1 MVNSPRSRRSEL
13 KSKKRVP
20 TPSAAPI
27 SPGRRWLLIVLLCA
41 VTVVIYAP
49 VRQFEFLNYDDYAYV
64 VENPHVASGL
74 SAANLR
80 WAFTA
85 FEAGNWHPLTWLS
98 HMIDCQVFGPEPAG
112 HHLTNLAIHMLN
124 TVLVFVVLLTMTS
137 QLWWSYF
144 VALLFALH
152 PLNVESVAWIAERK
166 NVLSTL
172 FWLLAIWAYARF
184 AARRDWK
191 AYLLVA
197 VFLSL
202 GLLSKP
208 MVVTLPFVLLL
219 LDYWPLGRVS
229 VRDPGWLRKAGKLA
243 LEKVPL
249 LALSAASSSLTVLA
263 QKAGGAVTTLEE
275 IPLDVRVLNAIV
287 SYLGYLV
294 KMIWP
299 SPLAV
304 FYPHPGSSLSL
315 GQVSLTLLILLAI
328 SVLAFRTARSKPYF
342 LVGWFWYLGTLVPV
356 IGLVQVGN
364 QAMADRYAYLS
375 LVGPFLMIVWGLGE
389 LAAHLAKK
397 KTLNRPGRWLAGA
410 GACALVALALTT
422 RVQLVHWRNS
432 LALFEHTRDV
442 TENNYVAYTNIG
454 IVFNKQQRWDEA
466 IESFSQ
472 AVRIRPQHASA
483 HSELGVALAKTGK
496 TREAIEHFGRA
507 IDIYPTAVTYTNLGL
522 AHLREG
528 RPDQSVEKFRSALR
542 LNPGYFDAH
551 LNLAIALS
559 RLGKL
564 QEARGHFLEAIR
576 IDPSHAGV
584 RSGLGTLLAQQGS
597 WTEAIEH
604 LSAAVERNPDN
615 ADARNNLGAALLQKG
630 DVASAVRELRRAVEI
645 NPNHADA
652 HSNLGVALLQQND
665 VAGATR
671 HFQTALKLNP
681 NHENARKYLK
691 K

>member
-1 MVNSPRSRRSEL
+1 MGSRSRRSEL

-20 TPSAAPI
+20 TPPAAPVLT
-27 SPGRRWLLIVLLCA
+27 SRRWLLILLLCA
-41 VTVVIYAP
+41 VTLVIYLP
-49 VRQFEFLNYDDYAYV
+49 VRQFEFVNYDDYAYV

-74 SAANLR
+74 TASNVR

-85 FEAGNWHPLTWLS
+85 FEAGNWHPLTWIS
-98 HMIDCQVFGPEPAG
+98 HMTDCQVFGLAPAG
-112 HHLTNLAIHMLN
+112 HHLSNLAIHTLN
-124 TVLVFVVLLTMTS
+124 AVLVFVVLLEMTS
-137 QLWWSYF
+137 QLWCSYF
-144 VALLFALH
+144 IALLFALH

-172 FWLLAIWAYARF
+172 FWFLAIWAYARF

-191 AYLLVA
+191 AYVLVA
-197 VFLSL
+197 LFLSL

-219 LDYWPLGRVS
+219 LDYWPLGRLNVGE
-229 VRDPGWLRKAGKLA
+229 PGWMRKAGKLA
-243 LEKVPL
+243 LEKAPL
-249 LALSAASSSLTVLA
+249 LALSVGSSILTVLA

-275 IPLDVRVLNAIV
+275 IPLAVRVVNAIV

-299 SPLAV
+299 NPLAV

-315 GQVSLTLLILLAI
+315 VQVSLTLLILLAI
-328 SVLAFRTARSKPYF
+328 TVLAFRTARSKPYL
-342 LVGWFWYLGTLVPV
+342 LVGWLWYLGTLVPV

-375 LVGPFLMIVWGLGE
+375 LLGPFLMIVWGLGE
-389 LAAHLAKK
+389 LAAHLAKRK
-397 KTLNRPGRWLAGA
+397 ALYRPGRWLAGA
-410 GACALVALALTT
+410 GVCALVMLALTT
-422 RVQLVHWRNS
+422 RVQLSHWHNS
-432 LALFEHTRDV
+432 LTLFEHTRDV

-454 IVFNKQQRWDEA
+454 IVFNKQQRWAEA
-466 IESFSQ
+466 IESFRE
-472 AVRIRPQHASA
+472 AVRIRPEHASA
-483 HSELGVALAKTGK
+483 HSELGVALGKTGRTK
-496 TREAIEHFGRA
+496 EAIEHFGRA
-507 IDIYPTAVTYTNLGL
+507 IGIYPTAITYANLGL
-522 AHLREG
+522 AYLREG
-528 RPDQSVEKFRSALR
+528 QPDQSVENFRSALR
-542 LNPGYFDAH
+542 LNPDYFEAH

-559 RLGKL
+559 RLGRP
-564 QEARGHFLEAIR
+564 QEAREHFLAAIQ
-576 IDPSHAGV
+576 IDPRHAGA
-584 RSGLGTLLAQQGS
+584 RSGLGTLLAQQGN

-615 ADARNNLGAALLQKG
+615 ADARKNLGAALLQKG
-630 DVASAVRELRRAVEI
+630 EVAAAVRELSRAVVI

-665 VAGATR
+665 VQGATR

-681 NHENARKYLK
+681 NHENARKYLNR
-691 K
+691 

>member
-1 MVNSPRSRRSEL
+1 MGSRSRRSDL

-20 TPSAAPI
+20 TPAAAPV
-27 SPGRRWLLIVLLCA
+27 PAGRRWLLILLLCA
-41 VTVVIYAP
+41 VTLVIYSP
-49 VRQFEFLNYDDYAYV
+49 VRQFEFVNYDDYAYV
-64 VENPHVASGL
+64 VENPHVASGM
-74 SAANLR
+74 SSSNVR

-98 HMIDCQVFGPEPAG
+98 HMIDCQVFGLEPAG
-112 HHLTNLAIHMLN
+112 HHLTNLAIHTLN
-124 TVLVFVVLLTMTS
+124 AALVFVVLLAMTS

-184 AARRDWK
+184 ATRRDWK
-191 AYLLVA
+191 AYFLAA

-219 LDYWPLGRVS
+219 LDFWPLGRVR
-229 VRDPGWLRKAGKLA
+229 VGDAGWLPKAGKLA
-243 LEKVPL
+243 LEKAPL
-249 LALSAASSSLTVLA
+249 LALSAVSSVLTVLA

-275 IPLDVRVLNAIV
+275 IPLDVRVVNAIV

-299 SPLAV
+299 APLAV

-315 GQVSLTLLILLAI
+315 VQVSLTLLILLAI
-328 SVLAFRTARSKPYF
+328 TVLAFRTARSKPYL
-342 LVGWFWYLGTLVPV
+342 LVGWLWYLGTLVPV

-375 LVGPFLMIVWGLGE
+375 LLGPFLMIVWGLGE

-397 KTLNRPGRWLAGA
+397 KARTRPGRWLAGA
-410 GACALVALALTT
+410 GVCALVMLALTT
-422 RVQLVHWRNS
+422 RVQLAHWRNS
-432 LALFEHTRDV
+432 LSLFEHTRDV

-454 IVFNKQQRWDEA
+454 IVFNKQQRWNDA
-466 IESFSQ
+466 IESFQ
-472 AVRIRPQHASA
+472 EAVRIRPEHASA
-483 HSELGVALAKTGK
+483 HSELGVALGKTGR

-507 IDIYPTAVTYTNLGL
+507 IGIYPTAATYANLGL

-528 RPDQSVEKFRSALR
+528 QPDQSVENFRSALR
-542 LNPGYFDAH
+542 LNPKYFEAH
-551 LNLAIALS
+551 INLAIALS
-559 RLGKL
+559 RLGRQ

-576 IDPSHAGV
+576 IDPSHAGA

-604 LSAAVERNPDN
+604 LSAAVERNPGN

-630 DVASAVRELRRAVEI
+630 DVASAVQELRRAVEI

-665 VAGATR
+665 VQGATR